1 MKIKEG
7 FVLRRVADNYIV
19 IGVDGEAVDF
29 NGMITLNETGA
40 FLWRILTGE
49 DVSRDKLVNMITS
62 QYDVEKKIAVEDI
75 DAFLKK
81 LADADLIAK

>member
-7 FVLRRVADNYIV
+7 FVLRSVADNFIV

-40 FLWRILTGE
+40 FLWRILTE
-49 DVSRDKLVNMITS
+49 QDISRDGLVKMLTS
-62 QYDVEKKIAVEDI
+62 EYMVDVNIAEEDI

-81 LADADLIAK
+81 LADADVLAK

>member
-7 FVLRRVADNYIV
+7 FVLRSVADNYIV

-40 FLWRILTGE
+40 FLWRILT
-49 DVSRDKLVNMITS
+49 DQDISRDKLVNMITS
-62 QYDVEKKIAVEDI
+62 HYDVEEKIAVEDI